1 MKYVSQGPLMVD
13 VHMHKPQTNAKN
25 FMDALLA
32 FWPGLQV
39 WSVSLLDVDRLQLLY
54 NHMDYCVLLLVKR
67 LAGKSISSMTC
78 FISSCQ
84 WNLNSVSQHGLLW
97 HGWMITSCCIHTASL
112 PSLACWLWKLG
123 LDCLYSVSI
132 TAPSNKV
139 SLNMNHIFFKR
150 ELTRDVG
157 ACWAVDGWFPVLLVH
172 GASSHEWFLR
182 GATDCYCSAV
192 TD

>member
-84 WNLNSVSQHGLLW
+84 
-97 HGWMITSCCIHTASL
+97 
-112 PSLACWLWKLG
+112 
-123 LDCLYSVSI
+123 
-132 TAPSNKV
+132 
-139 SLNMNHIFFKR
+139 
-150 ELTRDVG
+150 
-157 ACWAVDGWFPVLLVH
+157 
-172 GASSHEWFLR
+172 
-182 GATDCYCSAV
+182 
-192 TD
+192 